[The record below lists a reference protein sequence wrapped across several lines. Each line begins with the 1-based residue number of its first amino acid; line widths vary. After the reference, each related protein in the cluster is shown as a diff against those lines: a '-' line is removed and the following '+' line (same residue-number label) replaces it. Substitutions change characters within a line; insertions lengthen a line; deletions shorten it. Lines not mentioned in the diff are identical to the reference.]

1 MSAAVGGPR
10 SSLDKF
16 SQFKFYFQSLT
27 EKNVLKTK
35 KLVSEYFN
43 MEINAENLNG
53 LSGYLEQT
61 LKPEVHL
68 RKPAEDF
75 LKNVESQ
82 KGYAILLLTLLSPEN
97 PTDLSIKVAAA
108 IAFKNYV
115 KRNWKVVIKTI
126 ITTNY
131 VLIMIST
138 LIIASF
144 C

>member
-1 MSAAVGGPR
+1 
-10 SSLDKF
+10 
-16 SQFKFYFQSLT
+16 
-27 EKNVLKTK
+27 
-35 KLVSEYFN
+35 

-75 LKNVESQ
+75 LKTVENQ

-97 PTDLSIKVAAA
+97 PTDPSIKVAAA

-115 KRNWKVVIKTI
+115 KRNWKVVIQLFFDYAI
-126 ITTNY
+126 IT
-131 VLIMIST
+131 VIT
-138 LIIASF
+138 LITSHF
-144 C
+144 

>member
-1 MSAAVGGPR
+1 
-10 SSLDKF
+10 
-16 SQFKFYFQSLT
+16 
-27 EKNVLKTK
+27 
-35 KLVSEYFN
+35 
-43 MEINAENLNG
+43 MEVNAENLNG

-97 PTDLSIKVAAA
+97 STDLSIKVASA

-115 KRNWKVVIKTI
+115 KRHWKVVSHHFI
-126 ITTNY
+126 IELLLGIHFN
-131 VLIMIST
+131 LFQLSM
-138 LIIASF
+138 